1 MSSQGK
7 IYKSEGITHSEKYL
21 IELCNN
27 SFLSLWSYP
36 NVFRN
41 RNKELAD
48 VIVVFDNHIL
58 VFSDK
63 ACEYPTTGDAK
74 LNWRKWFKKSVL
86 KSAEQL
92 WGAERWLRFYPGRVF
107 TDRMASQKLPL
118 EIQENAIIHLIA
130 VAKGVAKPCK
140 KYFNGGSG
148 SLIIKSDIIG
158 SDAHIDPFV
167 IGDINPN
174 ETFIHV
180 FDDTTLD
187 IILQTLDTIS
197 DFTQYLSRKEEL
209 FRIRKM
215 NLLATGEED
224 LLPFYLARMKNGRH
238 DFVFDHD
245 GPLRID
251 EGEWIKFNQNP
262 RRIAQVMEDSVS
274 YFWDALIERF
284 SHNALNAT
292 QYRVS
297 DGGFSDSEKILRFFA
312 GEPRNRRRL
321 LSGSLIHLLENT
333 PIDVCACRYTIPDE
347 KEGPYYVFAVF
358 PNVKDLSDDL
368 YLQVRAHYLLACCM
382 VFKLVY
388 PTADNIVGYA
398 TLPGK
403 DGFLFSEDATFFDA
417 RDWNEE
423 LQMEAIEYQRRY
435 KILMNPQPYDVYQ
448 MEYPKSPIEK
458 NASFPLNGNCP
469 CGSGVN
475 YRACHGVI
483 KE

>member
-1 MSSQGK
+1 MSSKGK
-7 IYKSEGITHSEKYL
+7 IFKSEGVTHSEKYL

-92 WGAERWLRFYPGRVF
+92 WGAERWLRLYTDRVY
-107 TDRMASQKLPL
+107 TDRMASQKLPI
-118 EIQENAIIHLIA
+118 EIQKNAIIHLIA

-148 SLIIKSDIIG
+148 SLLIKSDMVG

-174 ETFIHV
+174 KTFIHV

-209 FRIRKM
+209 FRIRKV
-215 NLLATGEED
+215 NLLAAGEED

-238 DFVFDHD
+238 DFVFDEE
-245 GPLRID
+245 GPLRIE
-251 EGEWIKFNQNP
+251 EGEWLKFNQNP
-262 RRIAQVMEDSVS
+262 RRIAQVMEDSIS

-284 SHNALNAT
+284 AHNALNAT

-312 GEPRNRRRL
+312 GESRYRRRL

-333 PIDVCACRYTIPDE
+333 PNDVYACRYTVPDE
-347 KEGPYYVFAVF
+347 NEGPYYVFAVF
-358 PNVKDLSDDL
+358 PNVKNLSDDL
-368 YLQVRAHYLLACCM
+368 YLQVRSHYLLACCM

-388 PTADNIVGYA
+388 PAADNIVGYA
-398 TLPGK
+398 TLPGE
-403 DGFLFSEDATFFDA
+403 DGFYFSEDSTFFDA
-417 RDWNEE
+417 SNWNDD
-423 LQMEAIEYQRRY
+423 LQHEAEEYQKRY
-435 KILMNPQPYDVYQ
+435 NILIDPKPYDIYHK
-448 MEYPKSPIEK
+448 EFPKKPFVENSFVFSEK
-458 NASFPLNGNCP
+458 ACP
-469 CGSGVN
+469 CGSGLE
-475 YRACHGVI
+475 YRSCHGIV
-483 KE
+483 K

>member
-1 MSSQGK
+1 MSSKEK
-7 IYKSEGITHSEKYL
+7 IFKSEGVTHSEKYL

-41 RNKELAD
+41 RNKELTD

-63 ACEYPTTGDAK
+63 ACEYPTIGDAK

-92 WGAERWLRFYPGRVF
+92 WGAERWLKLYPDRVY
-107 TDRMASQKLPL
+107 TDRMASQKLPI

-148 SLIIKSDIIG
+148 SLIIKSDIVG
-158 SDAHIDPFV
+158 SAAHIDPFV
-167 IGDINPN
+167 VGDINPN

-209 FRIRKM
+209 FRIRKL

-245 GPLRID
+245 GPLCID

-262 RRIAQVMEDSVS
+262 RRIGQVMEDSVS

-292 QYRVS
+292 QYRIS

-312 GEPRNRRRL
+312 SEPRHRRRL
-321 LSGSLIHLLENT
+321 LSATLIHLIENT
-333 PIDVCACRYTIPDE
+333 PKNVYGCRYIKPDE
-347 KEGPYYVFAVF
+347 RNGAHYAFVVF
-358 PNVKDLSDDL
+358 PNVQNLSEEL
-368 YLQVRAHYLLACCM
+368 YLQIRVHYLTACCM
-382 VFKLVY
+382 VFKLVN
-388 PTADNIVGYA
+388 PEVQNIVGYA
-398 TLPGK
+398 TMPGLK
-403 DGFLFSEDATFFDA
+403 GSDVSEDVIYLDCNE
-417 RDWNEE
+417 WNDE
-423 LQMEAIEYQRRY
+423 LQEQALEYQKQY
-435 KILMNPQPYDVYQ
+435 KILLDPKPYDIYQ
-448 MEYPKSPIEK
+448 SEFPKSPFVE
-458 NASFPLNGNCP
+458 NSFIQPDNFCP
-469 CGSGVN
+469 CGSGVE
-475 YRACHGVI
+475 YRNCHGVVRR
-483 KE
+483 

>member
-1 MSSQGK
+1 MSSKGK
-7 IYKSEGITHSEKYL
+7 IFKSEGITHSEKYL

-92 WGAERWLRFYPGRVF
+92 WGAERWLRLYPDRVY
-107 TDRMASQKLPL
+107 TDRMATQKLPI

-148 SLIIKSDIIG
+148 SLIIKSDIVG
-158 SDAHIDPFV
+158 SDAHIDPYV

-209 FRIRKM
+209 FRIRKV
-215 NLLATGEED
+215 NLLAAGEED
-224 LLPFYLARMKNGRH
+224 LLPFYVARMKNGRH
-238 DFVFDHD
+238 DFVFDHE
-245 GPLRID
+245 GPLRIE
-251 EGEWIKFNQNP
+251 EGEWLKFNQNP
-262 RRIAQVMEDSVS
+262 RRVAQVMEDSIS

-284 SHNALNAT
+284 SQNALNGT

-312 GEPRNRRRL
+312 SEPRYRRRL

-333 PIDVCACRYTIPDE
+333 PNDVYACRYTVPDE
-347 KEGPYYVFAVF
+347 KEGPFYVFAVF
-358 PNVKDLSDDL
+358 PNVNNLADDL
-368 YLQVRAHYLLACCM
+368 YLQVRSHYLLACCM

-388 PTADNIVGYA
+388 PAADKIVGYA
-398 TLPGK
+398 TLPGE
-403 DGFLFSEDATFFDA
+403 DGYYFSEDATFFDA
-417 RDWNEE
+417 SNWNSE
-423 LQMEAIEYQRRY
+423 LQDEAEEYQKRY
-435 KILMNPQPYDVYQ
+435 KILIDPKPYDVYQ
-448 MEYPKSPIEK
+448 REFPKKPFVE
-458 NASFPLNGNCP
+458 NSFAFTDKDCP
-469 CGSGVN
+469 CGSGLE
-475 YRACHGVI
+475 YRSCHGII
-483 KE
+483 K